1 MLFTTGN
8 VKKRTVNPLSK
19 ETILKIQEAEA
30 QAKEIREAAH
40 ARARELYAQT
50 QEQSEA
56 DRIALEQATER
67 ELREK
72 LDDMRT
78 RSEEIVQRSMEIAK
92 AEAEQMNKLAKTHL
106 EEAVKAVVWGIRE
119 QCQ

>member
-1 MLFTTGN
+1 M
-8 VKKRTVNPLSK
+8 SK
-19 ETILKIQEAEA
+19 ESILKIQEAEA

-40 ARARELYAQT
+40 ARAREMYALV
-50 QEQSEA
+50 EKQSEA

-72 LDDMRT
+72 LDDMSA
-78 RSEEIVQRSMEIAK
+78 RSQEIVERSLDVAK
-92 AEAEQMNKLAKTHL
+92 AEAEQMNQLAKTHM

>member
-1 MLFTTGN
+1 M
-8 VKKRTVNPLSK
+8 SK
-19 ETILKIQEAEA
+19 ESILKIQETEA
-30 QAKEIREAAH
+30 QAKEIREAAQV
-40 ARARELYAQT
+40 RAREMYVLVEQ
-50 QEQSEA
+50 QSEA
-56 DRIALEQATER
+56 DRVALETATER

-78 RSEEIVQRSMEIAK
+78 RSQEIVQRSLEAAK
-92 AEAEQMNKLAKTHL
+92 AEAEQMNQLAKTHM

>member
-1 MLFTTGN
+1 M
-8 VKKRTVNPLSK
+8 SK
-19 ETILKIQEAEA
+19 ETIQKIQEAEA

-50 QEQSEA
+50 QEHSEA
-56 DRIALEQATER
+56 DRIAIEQETQR

-78 RSEEIVQRSMEIAK
+78 RSEEIVQRSLDVAK
-92 AEAEQMNKLAKTHL
+92 AEAEQMNKLAKAHL